1 LSSVRFGA
9 VRCGSV
15 RSVQQDLQRTASLAV
30 RQMAARVVG
39 PSWDDVD
46 EVALLQIAPRHKKR
60 RITNG
65 NVRTHQTDWVNVANE
80 FNAVANV
87 QRSSEALRN
96 RWIRLNK
103 WHSAT
108 DGPSSTVLAA
118 ELTGSDSL
126 TAEDNAQQSDVQGE
140 EMSGALGEE
149 AAAEVM
155 AEEEVVMDAFPTSST
170 DTLRPHDLSQPETLQ
185 HRLSALPRSTVLTH
199 QLTRV
204 SLANRHCNSRFA
216 AACRARRIPS
226 MGHIP
231 PMATHIC
238 QLCQGESGLYKW
250 IHMWKR
256 LSTRH

>member
-1 LSSVRFGA
+1 
-9 VRCGSV
+9 
-15 RSVQQDLQRTASLAV
+15 
-30 RQMAARVVG
+30 VVG

-155 AEEEVVMDAFPTSST
+155 AEDDMFMDAFPTSST

-199 QLTRV
+199 QANSCV
-204 SLANRHCNSRFA
+204 SCQQALQQSL
-216 AACRARRIPS
+216 CRCLQSSQNTINGSYTSNGNA
-226 MGHIP
+226 H
-231 PMATHIC
+231 
-238 QLCQGESGLYKW
+238 
-250 IHMWKR
+250 
-256 LSTRH
+256 LSALPR